1 MKLSIITVNFNNLEG
16 LKKTYESVA
25 SQTFRDYEWLVIDG
39 GSTDGSR
46 EFIEQHQDKFA
57 YWCSE
62 PDKGIYNAMNKGIV
76 KAKGEYLN
84 FMNSGDCFVGEDVVK
99 RVFSE
104 QYITDIIYG
113 IQLSQDGN
121 HIIPINIHTKL
132 NWYELFCKTIP
143 HQASFIKR
151 ELFQSF
157 GMYDE
162 NYKVISDYKWFIEAV
177 IYHGASYSFYPKA
190 VSFVDGGGIS
200 STNLLTAERHKLVK
214 EIFPKNMTDEDM
226 GIIMK
231 LHFIRTQKWAYFLF
245 KVLGI
250 IAYRIDTF
258 KNKHFSKQSKC
269 RIHDK

>member
-46 EFIEQHQDKFA
+46 EFLERHQDKFA

-84 FMNSGDCFVGEDVVK
+84 FMNSGDCFVGENVVK
-99 RVFSE
+99 SVFSK

-157 GMYDE
+157 GLYDE
-162 NYKVISDYKWFIEAV
+162 NYKVISDYKWFIEAI

-200 STNLLTAERHKLVK
+200 STGLLTAERNKLVN

-231 LHFIRTQKWAYFLF
+231 LHFIRSRKWAYFLF
-245 KVLGI
+245 KV
-250 IAYRIDTF
+250 
-258 KNKHFSKQSKC
+258 
-269 RIHDK
+269 